1 MSLKN
6 QQVSSL
12 SPPPNKQTNKERKEV
27 HEIEGYGLLH
37 HKLGMLDNERRD
49 FQVPFLHFLEVL
61 DEHHV
66 MGPSTKPMFLGYFK
80 EMLVRTSK
88 VA

>member
-1 MSLKN
+1 
-6 QQVSSL
+6 
-12 SPPPNKQTNKERKEV
+12 
-27 HEIEGYGLLH
+27 
-37 HKLGMLDNERRD
+37 MLDNERRD